1 MKIIYS
7 LYVIIVFLLF
17 SAGQSAAQN
26 KSLTAQIRNNLTQGR
41 LHQAFDRSMQLITMA
56 KTDYDNF
63 YGRYFY
69 VMSCL
74 LWEDKAP
81 ENKMTFKKFKTYFSE
96 LDKYV
101 SKNDKNQNDEL
112 GAIKKAYKKMFKP
125 LTLIIESELKD
136 YAPTG
141 YFLVILDTDNNLLEP
156 IQQLRMDEIKKIYS
170 NQDEYQKFNFEIIE
184 GNSFKYII
192 KDVPVIQAQNPRT
205 GYSISFRQRDYNS
218 NKETKQESLE
228 EITPFN
234 LSITIGAVL
243 KPVNKEYIKS
253 ALPDNYVLL
262 KFKGRTPDFV
272 FSGLDPLNK
281 STFKRDGYMILE
293 TQDKMTIG
301 IQKEKEKDNSNFIT
315 VTSAV
320 SALAVIIFIIAR

>member
-17 SAGQSAAQN
+17 SAGQTAAQN

-41 LHQAFDRSMQLITMA
+41 LHQAFDRSMRLITMA

-125 LTLIIESELKD
+125 LALIIESELND
-136 YAPTG
+136 FAPTG
-141 YFLVILDTDNNLLEP
+141 YFMLRIESDESLEP
-156 IQQLRMDEIKKIYS
+156 IQQLRMDKIIKIYS
-170 NQDEYQKFNFEIIE
+170 NREKYQKFNFEITE

-192 KDVPVIQAQNPRT
+192 EDVPVIQAQNPRT
-205 GYSISFRQRDYNS
+205 GYSISFRQKDNKS
-218 NKETKQESLE
+218 NKETEQ
-228 EITPFN
+228 
-234 LSITIGAVL
+234 V
-243 KPVNKEYIKS
+243 
-253 ALPDNYVLL
+253 
-262 KFKGRTPDFV
+262 
-272 FSGLDPLNK
+272 
-281 STFKRDGYMILE
+281 
-293 TQDKMTIG
+293 
-301 IQKEKEKDNSNFIT
+301 
-315 VTSAV
+315 
-320 SALAVIIFIIAR
+320 